1 MIAKLAYPLAMCA
14 APNVSIIIKYC
25 KFLFYGPAEIS
36 PAAAALLASL
46 LTAVRKDD

>member
-14 APNVSIIIKYC
+14 APNLSIIIKYC

-36 PAAAALLASL
+36 PAAAALFGKLVDGCAK
-46 LTAVRKDD
+46 R